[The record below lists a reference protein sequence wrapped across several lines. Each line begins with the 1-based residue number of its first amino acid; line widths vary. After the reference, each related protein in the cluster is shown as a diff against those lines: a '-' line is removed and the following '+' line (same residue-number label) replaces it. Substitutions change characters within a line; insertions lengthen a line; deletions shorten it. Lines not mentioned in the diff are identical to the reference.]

1 MVIYLDDI
9 VVFGDCAERVWEE
22 TKLVLKRL
30 VEAGFMVNIKKSK
43 FLVREVKF
51 LGY

>member
-1 MVIYLDDI
+1 M
-9 VVFGDCAERVWEE
+9 
-22 TKLVLKRL
+22 LVLSRL
-30 VEAGFMVNIKKSK
+30 TGAGFMVNGKKCQ